1 MRKTMA
7 AAAMVVLAA
16 GAMVLAQTPAQPGKS
31 AGAPRQQQAPRFD
44 VKEGDYIIRDF
55 KFGTGE
61 TLPEL
66 RIHYRTLGEPRR
78 GADGKVTNAVLVL
91 HGTTGSGRGFL
102 SQGFGGALFGAG
114 QLLDAAKYFIILP
127 DNIGH
132 GNSSKPSDGLR
143 AKFPRY
149 DYDDMVRAQ
158 HLLLSEHLGVNH
170 LRLVMGTSMGCMHSW
185 VWGYTH
191 PEFMDA
197 MLPLACQPVE
207 IAGRNRMMRK
217 MAMDAIRTDP
227 QWKNGDYTAPPPGLK
242 TALYIL
248 LIMGSAPLQQQKS
261 YPTRDAA
268 DKYLDDFITQRIRS
282 TDANDFLFAFDSSR
296 NYNPQPHLEKI
307 LARVTFIN
315 SADDLINPPELGI
328 AEREIQRVKNGKFIL
343 LPITD
348 ETRGHGTHS
357 IPRIWG
363 KYLEELLAAS
373 EK

>member
-1 MRKTMA
+1 MRGKLI
-7 AAAMVVLAA
+7 VVAIAVMLAA
-16 GAMVLAQTPAQPGKS
+16 GMAFT
-31 AGAPRQQQAPRFD
+31 QAPPAPQLQQPQFA
-44 VKEGDYIIRDF
+44 VKEGDYIARDF

-66 RIHYRTLGEPRR
+66 RLHYRTLGTPVR
-78 GADGKVTNAVLVL
+78 GADGKVKNAVLVL
-91 HGTTGSGRGFL
+91 HGTTGSGRAFL
-102 SQGFGGALFGAG
+102 SQQFGGVLFGAG
-114 QLLDAAKYFIILP
+114 QLLDANKYFIILP

-132 GNSSKPSDGLR
+132 GGSSKPSDALH

-158 HLLLSEHLGVNH
+158 HLLLTEALGVDH
-170 LRLVMGTSMGCMHSW
+170 LRLIMGTSMGCMHSW
-185 VWGYTH
+185 VWGYTY
-191 PEFMDA
+191 PDFMDA

-207 IAGRNRMMRK
+207 IAGRNRVMRK
-217 MAMDAIRTDP
+217 MAMDSIRTDP
-227 QWKNGDYTAPPPGLK
+227 TWANGDYTAPPPGLK

-248 LIMGSAPLQQQKS
+248 LIMGSAPLQMQKNF
-261 YPTRDAA
+261 PTRDAA
-268 DKYLDDFITQRIRS
+268 DKYLDDFVAGRMRS
-282 TDANDFLFAFDSSR
+282 TDANDFLYAFDSSR

-307 LARVTFIN
+307 RARVTFIN

-343 LPITD
+343 LPVTD

-357 IPRIWG
+357 LPRIWQQH
-363 KYLEELLAAS
+363 LAELLAAT